1 MNEFEQLVQ
10 EIERVAKDKG
20 LHLHRYQANLGGH
33 RVRIRYAAHHTETK
47 PHNSN
52 MCDYMS
58 APIGQIEGST
68 RRCEAYRTLAYF
80 KNVIEEIQRMV
91 V

>member
-1 MNEFEQLVQ
+1 MNEFEQLLQ
-10 EIERVAKDKG
+10 ETERVANEKG
-20 LHLHRYQANLGGH
+20 LHLHRYQTNLGG
-33 RVRIRYAAHHTETK
+33 RRGRIRYTAHRTETK

-68 RRCEAYRTLAYF
+68 RRCEAYRALMHF
-80 KNVIEEIQRMV
+80 KNMLEEI
-91 V
+91 

>member
-1 MNEFEQLVQ
+1 MNEFEQLLQ
-10 EIERVAKDKG
+10 ETKRVANENG
-20 LHLHRYQANLGGH
+20 LHLHRYQTNLGGH

-58 APIGQIEGST
+58 APIGQIDGST
-68 RRCEAYRTLAYF
+68 RRCEAYRTLMHF
-80 KNVIEEIQRMV
+80 KNMLDEI
-91 V
+91 

>member
-1 MNEFEQLVQ
+1 MNEFEQLVY
-10 EIERVAKDKG
+10 ETERVAKEKG
-20 LHLHRYQANLGGH
+20 LHLHRYQTDLGGR
-33 RVRIRYAAHHTETK
+33 RVRIRHAAHHTETK

-68 RRCEAYRTLAYF
+68 RRCEAYRILMYF
-80 KNVIEEIQRMV
+80 KNMLEEI
-91 V
+91 